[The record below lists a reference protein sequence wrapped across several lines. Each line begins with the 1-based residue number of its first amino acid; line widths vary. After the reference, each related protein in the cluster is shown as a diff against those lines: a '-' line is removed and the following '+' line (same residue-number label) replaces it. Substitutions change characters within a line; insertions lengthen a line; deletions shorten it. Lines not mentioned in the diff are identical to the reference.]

1 MIILPRQARGK
12 HKEELRKEMRCSQA
26 MELRRPPPPGTTLE
40 DVPGT
45 GACLFHAIAMTQ
57 DVDEARVLRQAVVNY
72 VVSNWEVRC
81 VSHQSVKIGPFHR
94 EFTPIFDLFLPING
108 KRIVGSCGENAL

>member
-1 MIILPRQARGK
+1 
-12 HKEELRKEMRCSQA
+12 MRCSQA

-57 DVDEARVLRQAVVNY
+57 DVDEARVLRQ
-72 VVSNWEVRC
+72 VRNAIFAPILYKM
-81 VSHQSVKIGPFHR
+81 HL
-94 EFTPIFDLFLPING
+94 FT
-108 KRIVGSCGENAL
+108 KTGSGQTQ

>member
-72 VVSNWEVRC
+72 VVSNWEVSR
-81 VSHQSVKIGPFHR
+81 
-94 EFTPIFDLFLPING
+94 FLRR
-108 KRIVGSCGENAL
+108 KNAL